1 MAEAAAVADS
11 FKPRIAAAAAA
22 AAAAAGGGMGGRSGS
37 GVCEHIVAA
46 S

>member
-22 AAAAAGGGMGGRSGS
+22 AAAAAGMGGGSGS
-37 GVCEHIVAA
+37 GVCKHIVAVT
-46 S
+46 

>member
-22 AAAAAGGGMGGRSGS
+22 AAAAGMGGGSGS
-37 GVCEHIVAA
+37 GVCQHIVAV